1 MAAHT
6 ETTTSPDT
14 TATAITAVGVTNYF
28 PRAFGRMDGRTA
40 LVTGASSGIGAAIA
54 REFLDAGA
62 RVHAVARRAD
72 AMIAE
77 LGQRAIDEGRCV
89 VHAIDVSD
97 ANAMLAL
104 GEELAVSDPV
114 DTLVC
119 AAGFNVPQRRA
130 AEVSVAAWDELVAV
144 NLNGAFYAFRATL
157 DQLRERNGDVVFIS
171 SVSASWP
178 DHAGAA
184 YGATKSGLLGLARG
198 AGIDEHGNGV
208 RVTSILPGIV
218 NTPILDKR
226 PIPPTPELRR
236 WMVQPEDVAQA
247 CLTAVTLPARTNIA
261 EMTIV
266 ATRLQAMAATQAAN
280 PELPAALR

>member
-1 MAAHT
+1 MTT
-6 ETTTSPDT
+6 EH
-14 TATAITAVGVTNYF
+14 F
-28 PRAFGRMDGRTA
+28 PRVFGRMDGRTA

-54 REFLDAGA
+54 RGFLAAGG
-62 RVHAVARRAD
+62 RVHAAARRAD
-72 AMIAE
+72 AMVEE
-77 LGQRAIDEGRCV
+77 LGRAAVDDGRCV
-89 VHAIDVSD
+89 IHAIDVSD
-97 ANAMLAL
+97 SAAMLAL
-104 GEELAVSDPV
+104 GAELERDDPI

-119 AAGFNVPQRRA
+119 AAGFNVPKRRV
-130 AEVSVAAWDELVAV
+130 AELTVDAWDELVAV
-144 NLNGAFYAFRATL
+144 NLNGAFYSLRATL

-171 SVSASWP
+171 SVTASWP

-198 AGIDEHGNGV
+198 TGIDEHGNGV
-208 RVTSILPGIV
+208 RVTSVLPGIV
-218 NTPILDKR
+218 NTVILDKR
-226 PIPPTPELRR
+226 PIPPTQELRQ

-266 ATRLQAMAATQAAN
+266 ATRLQAMGATQAAN

>member
-1 MAAHT
+1 MTGLT
-6 ETTTSPDT
+6 E
-14 TATAITAVGVTNYF
+14 YF

-54 REFLDAGA
+54 RGFLDAGA

-72 AMIAE
+72 AMLAE
-77 LGQRAIDEGRCV
+77 LGQDAVESGRCII
-89 VHAIDVSD
+89 HSLDVSD
-97 ANAMLAL
+97 STGLLAL
-104 GEELAVSDPV
+104 GDELAASDPV

-119 AAGFNVPQRRA
+119 AAGFNVPRRRV
-130 AEVSVAAWDELVAV
+130 AELTVEAWDELVAV
-144 NLNGAFYAFRATL
+144 NLSGAFYALRAFL
-157 DQLRERNGDVVFIS
+157 DQLRERNGDIVFIS
-171 SVSASWP
+171 SVTASWP

-208 RVTSILPGIV
+208 RVTSVLPGIV
-218 NTPILDKR
+218 NTAILDRR
-226 PIPPTPELRR
+226 PIPPTQELRR
-236 WMVQPEDVAQA
+236 WMVQPEDIAQA

-266 ATRLQAMAATQAAN
+266 ATRLQSIGATQAAN
-280 PELPAALR
+280 PLLPEELD

>member
-1 MAAHT
+1 M
-6 ETTTSPDT
+6 SP
-14 TATAITAVGVTNYF
+14 VEHF
-28 PRAFGRMDGRTA
+28 PRVFGRMDGRSA

-54 REFLDAGA
+54 RGFLDAGA

-72 AMIAE
+72 AMVQE
-77 LGQRAIDEGRCV
+77 LGQDAVDDGRCV
-89 VHAIDVSD
+89 IHPVDVSD
-97 ANAMLAL
+97 SAAMLAL
-104 GEELAVSDPV
+104 GAELAATGPV

-119 AAGFNVPQRRA
+119 AAGFNIPKRRV
-130 AEVSVAAWDELVAV
+130 AELTVEAWDELVAV
-144 NLNGAFYAFRATL
+144 NLNGAFYALRATL
-157 DQLRERNGDVVFIS
+157 DQIRECNGDIVFIS
-171 SVSASWP
+171 SVTASWP

-208 RVTSILPGIV
+208 RVTSVLPGIV
-218 NTPILDKR
+218 NTAILDKR

-236 WMVQPEDVAQA
+236 WMVQPEDIAQA

-266 ATRLQAMAATQAAN
+266 ATRLQALAATQAAN
-280 PELPAALR
+280 PELPEGLDG